1 MRHDG
6 KSTGLFADEEPKVVN
21 EFGKKMKSY
30 VNDKSEEL
38 KNSWKTFVSVAKRE
52 KGETMELLKVLQKL
66 VSGKEVTENEIKLLK
81 SQSKD
86 IVKIVAVMGMG
97 AVSMAIPLLLEKVLN
112 KYGISIMPSSHKE
125 LGDEESVEEI
135 NEGKKKKNKLC
146 ARGISAAKSKYD
158 VYPSAYANGYAVQ
171 VCKGKKPG
179 LDGKKRCSSPYC

>member
-125 LGDEESVEEI
+125 LGDEESVEEKSP
-135 NEGKKKKNKLC
+135 EENK
-146 ARGISAAKSKYD
+146 IKSLM
-158 VYPSAYANGYAVQ
+158 GR
-171 VCKGKKPG
+171 
-179 LDGKKRCSSPYC
+179 LDNFLSK

>member
-1 MRHDG
+1 MKIKLNVSQYKRLLSEMRHDG

-52 KGETMELLKVLQKL
+52 KGETIELLKVLQKL
-66 VSGKEVTENEIKLLK
+66 ISGKEVTENEIKLLK
-81 SQSKD
+81 AQSKD

-125 LGDEESVEEI
+125 LGSEESTEEI
-135 NEGKKKKNKLC
+135 NEAKKKKKNTLC
-146 ARGISAAKSKYD
+146 ARGVSAAKSKYD
-158 VYPSAYANGYAVQ
+158 VYPSAFANGFAVQ
-171 VCKGKKPG
+171 V
-179 LDGKKRCSSPYC
+179 